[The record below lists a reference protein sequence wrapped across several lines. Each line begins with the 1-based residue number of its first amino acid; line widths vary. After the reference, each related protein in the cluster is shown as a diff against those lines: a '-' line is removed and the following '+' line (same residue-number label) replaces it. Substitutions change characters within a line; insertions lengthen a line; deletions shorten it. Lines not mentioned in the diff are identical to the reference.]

1 MSDVQI
7 FDADNHFYETTD
19 SFLKYLPPA
28 YKGVIDYV
36 DVHGRTKIAI
46 KGQIS
51 EYIPNPTFEVVARPG
66 AQEEYYRVGNPTG
79 KSRRE
84 MFGEPI
90 KSPLAYRE
98 PAARLK
104 LMDEQGIARAL
115 MFPTLA
121 SVLEERLRDDP
132 DGIHVIVHA
141 LNEWMHETWSFNY
154 EDRIFS
160 VPVISPCI
168 VEKGI
173 EELEWVLERGAKTI
187 LIRPAPVP
195 GLRGPRSFAL
205 PEFDPFWE
213 RVVEAG
219 IPVMMHSSDSGYS
232 RYVSEWTG
240 SNTEMLPF
248 VPQTFRMLQSW
259 RAIEDAA
266 SSMIC
271 HGAFTRHPELRV
283 AIVENGM
290 SWVAPLLRNMKDL
303 WKKMPQDFPEN
314 PIEAFKRCVYIS
326 PFWEDDL
333 AALAELIGEDHVLF
347 GSDYPHP
354 EGLADPA
361 AYTQELRDKGLSEE
375 LIVKLMGKNTAKL
388 MNLPAL
394 V

>member
-1 MSDVQI
+1 
-7 FDADNHFYETTD
+7 
-19 SFLKYLPPA
+19 
-28 YKGVIDYV
+28 
-36 DVHGRTKIAI
+36 
-46 KGQIS
+46 
-51 EYIPNPTFEVVARPG
+51 
-66 AQEEYYRVGNPTG
+66 
-79 KSRRE
+79 
-84 MFGEPI
+84 
-90 KSPLAYRE
+90 
-98 PAARLK
+98 
-104 LMDEQGIARAL
+104 
-115 MFPTLA
+115 
-121 SVLEERLRDDP
+121 
-132 DGIHVIVHA
+132 
-141 LNEWMHETWSFNY
+141 MHETWSFNY